1 MTYINNLS
9 SFDEVAKK
17 YADTKPL
24 VSKQHTIEQDVR
36 PIGKRARKWERI
48 IKVNDHCYAL
58 SCGGYADPVFNW
70 GYTDLLKVHPLTTKD
85 IALCAPIVWRKHKD
99 GTETIT
105 VRNGAGEWQHNQT
118 YSFISRALP
127 RELWFRQTR
136 EGKQYIYNRAAGQTL
151 HLPKT
156 RTVPRHI
163 LEHHKKQ
170 GANSKS
176 SWYIARYL
184 KAFQTGDDGLSVT
197 FKRGADGRFT
207 LVGEPHKVMVDRTR
221 VNKDEKREFKPHIE
235 ALYSWAQAMYPM
247 MRDQLNWNFR
257 MEINKQLEQIAKD
270 HGIEGFA
277 KSHSALFLN
286 AEKEFVRAILKD
298 PEHVM
303 RYGFGVAVMM
313 SMHDGERSYYGDK
326 SDVEALAKHIRARF
340 NRWINEMAGF
350 ATKVKMEK

>member
-1 MTYINNLS
+1 
-9 SFDEVAKK
+9 VA
-17 YADTKPL
+17 TK
-24 VSKQHTIEQDVR
+24 
-36 PIGKRARKWERI
+36 
-48 IKVNDHCYAL
+48 N
-58 SCGGYADPVFNW
+58 
-70 GYTDLLKVHPLTTKD
+70 
-85 IALCAPIVWRKHKD
+85 
-99 GTETIT
+99 
-105 VRNGAGEWQHNQT
+105 
-118 YSFISRALP
+118 
-127 RELWFRQTR
+127 
-136 EGKQYIYNRAAGQTL
+136 
-151 HLPKT
+151 
-156 RTVPRHI
+156 
-163 LEHHKKQ
+163 
-170 GANSKS
+170 KS
-176 SWYIARYL
+176 SWYTARYL

-197 FKRGADGRFT
+197 FKREADGHFT
-207 LVGEPHKVMVDRTR
+207 RVGEPHKVMVDRTR

-235 ALYSWAQAMYPM
+235 ALYAWAQAMYPM

>member
-1 MTYINNLS
+1 MTYINKLN

-24 VSKQHTIEQDVR
+24 VSKRHTVEQDVR

-70 GYTDLLKVHPLTTKD
+70 GFTDQLKTHPLTTKD

-105 VRNGAGEWQHNQT
+105 VRNGPGGWQHNHI

-136 EGKQYIYNRAAGQTL
+136 EGKQYIYNRAARQTL
-151 HLPKT
+151 YLPKT

-163 LEHHKKQ
+163 VEHHKKV
-170 GANSKS
+170 ATKNKS
-176 SWYIARYL
+176 SWYTARYL

-235 ALYSWAQAMYPM
+235 ALYVWAQTMYPM
-247 MRDQLNWNFR
+247 MRTHMNRVFR
-257 MEINKQLEQIAKD
+257 IEINKQLGQIAKE
-270 HGIEGFA
+270 HKIEGYDGNYATPFEDA
-277 KSHSALFLN
+277 NAAL
-286 AEKEFVRAILKD
+286 VRAILKD
-298 PEHVM
+298 PDHVM
-303 RYGFGVAVMM
+303 RYGLGAAAMM
-313 SMHDGERSYYGDK
+313 SMQDAEDSYNGDE
-326 SDVEALAKHIRARF
+326 DNVEARAKHIRARF
-340 NRWINEMAGF
+340 NRWINGVAGF
-350 ATKVKMEK
+350 AIKVKMEK

>member
-1 MTYINNLS
+1 MTYIHSLS
-9 SFDEVAKK
+9 SFDEVAAW
-17 YADTKPL
+17 YAKTPVLK
-24 VSKQHTIEQDVR
+24 SKHHTAEQDIR
-36 PIGKRARKWERI
+36 PIGKRSRKWERI

-70 GYTDLLKVHPLTTKD
+70 GKRRKRIAHPLTPKD

-105 VRNGAGEWQHNQT
+105 VRNGPGEWQHNQT

-163 LEHHKKQ
+163 LEYHKIQTKH
-170 GANSKS
+170 NKS
-176 SWYIARYL
+176 SWYTKRYL

-197 FKRGADGRFT
+197 FKRGSDGKFT

-235 ALYSWAQAMYPM
+235 ALYDWTRTMYPM
-247 MRDQLNWNFR
+247 MRDQMNWSFR
-257 MEINKQLEQIAKD
+257 MEMNKQLNQLAEE
-270 HGIEGFA
+270 HGVEGYS
-277 KSHSALFLN
+277 KSHSTLFLH
-286 AEKEFVRAILKD
+286 AEKALVRAILKD

-303 RYGFGVAVMM
+303 RYGLGVAAMLD
-313 SMHDGERSYYGDK
+313 MHDAERSYNGDK
-326 SDVEALAKHIRARF
+326 DDVKALGKHIRACF
-340 NRWINEMAGF
+340 NGWINATAGF

>member
-1 MTYINNLS
+1 MTYINKLS
-9 SFDEVAKK
+9 SFDEVAAW
-17 YADTKPL
+17 YAKTKPV
-24 VSKQHTIEQDVR
+24 VSKRHTLEEDVR

-70 GYTDLLKVHPLTTKD
+70 GYTDQLKTHPLTTKD
-85 IALCAPIVWRKHKD
+85 IALCSPIVWRKHKD

-105 VRNGAGEWQHNQT
+105 VRNGPGEWQHNHI

-163 LEHHKKQ
+163 VEHHKQRAAK
-170 GANSKS
+170 NNT
-176 SWYIARYL
+176 SWYAKRL
-184 KAFQTGDDGLSVT
+184 LNAFQTGDDGLSVT

-235 ALYSWAQAMYPM
+235 ALYEWAQTMYPM
-247 MRDQLNWNFR
+247 MRDQLNWSFR
-257 MEINKQLEQIAKD
+257 MEMNNQLNQLAKE
-270 HGIEGFA
+270 HGVDGYTD
-277 KSHSALFLN
+277 SHAVLFVN
-286 AEKEFVRAILKD
+286 AEKALVRAILKD

-303 RYGFGVAVMM
+303 RYGLGVAVMM
-313 SMHDGERSYYGDK
+313 SMHDAERSYNGDK
-326 SDVEALAKHIRARF
+326 DDVTALGKHVRACF
-340 NRWINEMAGF
+340 NRWINATAGF

>member
-105 VRNGAGEWQHNQT
+105 VRNGPGEWQHNQT

-163 LEHHKKQ
+163 LEHHKQQAAK
-170 GANSKS
+170 GKS
-176 SWYIARYL
+176 SWYTKRYL

-235 ALYSWAQAMYPM
+235 ALYAWAQAMYPM
-247 MRDQLNWNFR
+247 MRDQLNWSFR
-257 MEINKQLEQIAKD
+257 IDMNKQLDQIAAEHKIK
-270 HGIEGFA
+270 GYVN
-277 KSHSALFLN
+277 SHSALFLN
-286 AEKEFVRAILKD
+286 AETSLVRAILKD

-303 RYGFGVAVMM
+303 RYGLGAAAMVCLRDAE
-313 SMHDGERSYYGDK
+313 GSYNGDK
-326 SDVEALAKHIRARF
+326 GDVKELAKHIRARF